1 MQYSGDTVAVTY
13 NQSIVWK
20 NGATS
25 SWAGVKA
32 GSLFGVQ
39 GDGVFYPVAQ
49 YRPGSGGTAD
59 SIVLTGTY
67 RGGTNASAQYVIT
80 NDFTPNL
87 GLPLINRGDLETA
100 TIFDYAMAAIDTSWK
115 SVPGDMFK
123 SVYDPSSR
131 GYVDHAVLA
140 DQVAWA
146 GVTGKPTL
154 FPPATHAP
162 THLVGGADPIA
173 LTTPTTAGLCPPI
186 DNATI
191 VITGGKLTAM
201 GQLPLAHAATHHL
214 NGSDPIGLAT
224 PTSDG
229 LCPPIDNTTI
239 QISGGKLI
247 AANHAARHLANGA
260 DPIAL
265 ASTTS
270 DGMCPPVD
278 GTTVQVLGGKLV
290 CTVQVGAHL
299 TYYQAFNVPAA
310 GATVPVT
317 FSDISDVVP
326 GAGYLLTDGTN
337 FMNGVPI
344 APVTGLT
351 VTMQNVGGGL
361 VSGTLGAG
369 RVYAGNTIAG
379 TIGGGGAADPLL
391 VGTVFAFASTT
402 PPTGCLLCN
411 GGPVSRATFPD
422 LFALLGT
429 TYGAGDGSTTF
440 GIPDLRSRMIVG
452 SGQGTG
458 LTNRLLGASGGEETH
473 VLVLAELAAHAH
485 GMANHTHTMGG
496 HTHLGVDHLHSMQG
510 HVHGVDHYHAWSAQ
524 GSHAHGLGGHYHG
537 VTAGYPNSI
546 NYGTTNPG
554 YQFYQAAQTA
564 LNTGGPSGGSDAAN
578 TPAGN
583 TVYASQTN
591 GAWVN
596 SGGPSAGTTG
606 AMDRGATTG
615 GPSTNTS
622 DGPSTNTSGSSGSDT
637 AHNTMAPF
645 QVLAYMIKAAK
656 SGPTPLSAPPA
667 DTTQPG
673 LLNKVSGL
681 ATDYVG
687 GDNATHDLGGAMRTL
702 APIARSYNSLNNP
715 TFEYDSRTVG
725 VGTTAAGFAMD
736 RWQFMKVG
744 TYAGSWKQIDASPTG
759 GVVIAG
765 TNFCISSKFL
775 RFTVTTAAA
784 LAAGDYNL
792 LMQKIEGVRFR
803 ELLGGQT
810 AITLV
815 VRASIATTVS
825 LCLRDATNAYSLVK
839 QVPISSPNSWLAVPL
854 PNVASWA
861 PSGTFNLAQGQI
873 GYTLGIVLGAGSTFT
888 PGANDVWVAGNYIGA
903 VGAVNFMANNG
914 ATFDLGYIMHEPGPT
929 PGGIIDKSWQDN
941 EWESQRYWAKS
952 YPYNQVAGTSNLSGT
967 PGLWTSSSWA
977 MGWIGFPRRMAL
989 VPAVTYYN
997 PSTGAANSCY
1007 SWPAGTALPVG
1018 TQSPW
1023 GITEMGI
1030 NGFSPT
1036 GVTAN
1041 QFCYVHWTADT
1052 SW

>member
-13 NQSIVWK
+13 DQSIIWK
-20 NGATS
+20 NGTTS

-32 GSLFGVQ
+32 GALFGVQ
-39 GDGVFYPVAQ
+39 GDGVFYTIAQ
-49 YRPGSGGTAD
+49 YRAGTGGTAD
-59 SIVLTGTY
+59 SIVLAGTY
-67 RGGTNASAQYVIT
+67 RGGTNAAAQYVIT

-140 DQVAWA
+140 DQVAW
-146 GVTGKPTL
+146 TGITGRPTT
-154 FPPATHAP
+154 FAPTAHAP
-162 THLVGGADPIA
+162 SHLAAGTDPIP
-173 LTTPTTAGLCPPI
+173 LTTPTVAGLCPPI
-186 DNATI
+186 DNSTI

-201 GQLPLAHAATHHL
+201 GQLPLAHGATHRL
-214 NGSDPIGLAT
+214 AGTDPIGLAT

-239 QISGGKLI
+239 QITSGKLV
-247 AANHAARHLANGA
+247 AANHAARHLSNGA
-260 DPIAL
+260 DPISL

-270 DGMCPPVD
+270 NGMCPPVD

-310 GATVPVT
+310 GSTVSVT
-317 FSDISDVVP
+317 FSDVSDIVP

-337 FMNGVPI
+337 FVNMIPI
-344 APVTGLT
+344 APLTGGLN

-369 RVYAGNTIAG
+369 RVYAGNTTAG
-379 TIGGGGAADPLL
+379 SIGGGGADPML
-391 VGTVFAFASTT
+391 VGTVFAYASLT
-402 PPTGCLLCN
+402 PPTGCLLCD
-411 GGPVSRATFPD
+411 GTPASRATYPD
-422 LFALLGT
+422 LWNLLGT

-440 GIPDLRSRMIVG
+440 GIPDLRSRMIIG
-452 SGQGTG
+452 AGAA
-458 LTNRLLGASGGEETH
+458 ASGGLTPRALASTGGEEKH
-473 VLVLAELAAHAH
+473 VLLLAELAAHTH
-485 GMANHTHTMGG
+485 TMGNHTHTMGG
-496 HTHLGVDHLHSMQG
+496 HTHLGVDHLHSMQN
-510 HVHGVDHYHAWSAQ
+510 HTHGYDHYHNWGAQ

-537 VTAGYPNSI
+537 SGGPASI
-546 NYGTTNPG
+546 NYGTTSPG
-554 YQFYQAAQTA
+554 YQFYQCTSQ
-564 LNTGGPSGGSDAAN
+564 NTGGPSGGSDAAG

-583 TVYASQTN
+583 TVYASQTS
-591 GAWVN
+591 GGWGT
-596 SGGPSAGTTG
+596 SGGPSSGTTG

-622 DGPSTNTSGSSGSDT
+622 DGPSSNASDSTGSGTG
-637 AHNTMAPF
+637 HNVMAPY
-645 QVLAYMIKAAK
+645 QVLAFMIKAAK
-656 SGPTPLSAPPA
+656 TGPIPLSTPPA

-681 ATDYVG
+681 STDYIG
-687 GDNATHDLGGAMRTL
+687 GDNQPHDLGGAMRTL

-715 TFEYDSRTVG
+715 TFEYDARTLATG
-725 VGTTAAGFAMD
+725 APAAGGFAID
-736 RWQFMKVG
+736 RWQYQKVG
-744 TYAGSWKQIDASPTG
+744 TYAGTWVQTNAPT

-765 TNFCISSKFL
+765 TSFCISSKFL

-792 LMQKIEGVRFR
+792 LLQKIEGIRFR

-815 VRASIATTVS
+815 VRASIATTVG

-839 QVPISSPNSWLAVPL
+839 QVVIPNANSWVAVPL
-854 PNVASWA
+854 PNVASWT
-861 PSGTFNLAQGQI
+861 PSGTFNLGLGQI
-873 GYTLGIVLGAGSTFT
+873 GYQLGICLGAGTT
-888 PGANDVWVAGNYIGA
+888 YVPGANDVWVAGNYIGA
-903 VGAVNFMANNG
+903 VGAVNFMANAG
-914 ATFDLGYIMHEPGPT
+914 ATFDLGYIMHEPGGT
-929 PGGIIDKSWQDN
+929 PGGILDKSWEENQRECQRFFN
-941 EWESQRYWAKS
+941 KSGSYSTPVLNAAWEM
-952 YPYNQVAGTSNLSGT
+952 VGTSIQNNTGARSIIKFPVRMAIVPAMTYCGSTTALGNLYLEAAT
-967 PGLWTSSSWA
+967 ANTALSSSTPYDL
-977 MGWIGFPRRMAL
+977 G
-989 VPAVTYYN
+989 VT
-997 PSTGAANSCY
+997 SFTF
-1007 SWPAGTALPVG
+1007 GTAAPAAL
-1018 TQSPW
+1018 Q
-1023 GITEMGI
+1023 
-1030 NGFSPT
+1030 T
-1036 GVTAN
+1036 GPAILG
-1041 QFCYVHWTADT
+1041 CYTADT